1 MNKPEDR
8 IITIDQLQAII
19 KQLQKLPFEQVHTT
33 INILLSLKG
42 ISEQDKVNK
51 VNKKDN

>member
-8 IITIDQLQAII
+8 VITFEQLQIII

-42 ISEQDKVNK
+42 ISQQDKDNK
-51 VNKKDN
+51 VNNKNN

>member
-8 IITIDQLQAII
+8 VITFEQLQIII

-42 ISEQDKVNK
+42 ISDQDKVNK
-51 VNKKDN
+51 VNNKNN

>member
-8 IITIDQLQAII
+8 VITFEQLQIII

-42 ISEQDKVNK
+42 ISEQDKDNK
-51 VNKKDN
+51 VNNKNN